1 MAGSSTDEE
10 AGKILKPS
18 LRIFFSVLSYK
29 RLEIGGLLWTEN
41 FDAAISKGL
50 VLLEKKMSS
59 ATFVRD
65 QKL

>member
-29 RLEIGGLLWTEN
+29 RVEIGGISWTEN

-50 VLLEKKMSS
+50 VLLEKKCH
-59 ATFVRD
+59 
-65 QKL
+65 LLHL